1 MSSGLLRSATPRGAR
16 HEGILDRHV
25 IFAVAPPARRQR
37 QIPEHKAAWPIEAI
51 FQLFIGLCRNKDKS
65 K

>member
-1 MSSGLLRSATPRGAR
+1 MKV
-16 HEGILDRHV
+16 ILDRHV
-25 IFAVAPPARRQR
+25 IFAVTPQARRQR

-51 FQLFIGLCRNKDKS
+51 FRYFIGLCRNKDKS